1 MFWNSSNMFD
11 ILSTKL
17 DVHSSIDL
25 ISEDQGTYKIMN
37 ELPSIWR
44 LDPTE
49 YVEKKYERWN
59 LQDELFENQFS
70 EINLLED
77 PNF

>member
-25 ISEDQGTYKIMN
+25 ISEAQGTYKIMN